1 MCEDSRAQD
10 MLRIISQAPMSKQ
23 VRNRFEEFAANGDAG
38 GMYQYFD
45 NCLKNKPQVGEQVEK
60 SGHKSF
66 ESMANE
72 VKSIYEGASCKRK
85 NG

>member
-1 MCEDSRAQD
+1 
-10 MLRIISQAPMSKQ
+10 
-23 VRNRFEEFAANGDAG
+23 
-38 GMYQYFD
+38 MYQYFD